1 MYTLRSNLM
10 GFQASVR
17 LVKRTDRRVSL
28 MLLAFFSL
36 LTLLSFFPIQLIT
49 VADNLAGAMVAYAD
63 VLPGQPRTAADQ
75 RGFDCVSRSGSVPPL
90 TYCTLR
96 PSDGPF
102 AAINLQLLTSDQ
114 RIQEISFLMRH
125 HHFRVGDLELLEGV
139 RYLSAFPDMLFYF
152 WNGYFVTVSTDT
164 VGTRRT
170 YFQRIAHISISERP
184 VVGSRMGV
192 LP

>member
-1 MYTLRSNLM
+1 MYALRSNLI

-17 LVKRTDRRVSL
+17 LVKRIDRSVSL
-28 MLLAFFSL
+28 VLLAFFSL
-36 LTLLSFFPIQLIT
+36 LTLLSFFPIQFMTL
-49 VADNLAGAMVAYAD
+49 ADNLAGAMVAYTD
-63 VLPGQPRTAADQ
+63 VLPGQPRSAAEQ
-75 RGFDCVSRSGSVPPL
+75 HGFTCASRSGSVPPL

-125 HHFRVGDLELLEGV
+125 HHFRVGDLELLEDMQ
-139 RYLSAFPDMLFYF
+139 YLSAFPDTLFYV

-164 VGTRRT
+164 LGTRRT
-170 YFQRIAHISISERP
+170 YFQRINHISISERP
-184 VVGSRMGV
+184 LVGSRMGV